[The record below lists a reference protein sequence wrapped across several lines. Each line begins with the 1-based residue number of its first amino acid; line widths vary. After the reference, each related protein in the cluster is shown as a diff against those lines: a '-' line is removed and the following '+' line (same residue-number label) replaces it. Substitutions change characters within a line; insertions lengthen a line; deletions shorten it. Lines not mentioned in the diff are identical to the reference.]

1 MAELGRPASPAGQR
15 TAAETSLAGAL
26 QTASQLPGRR
36 RPRAS
41 TVGAQHAFI
50 DGIHLAVTVGAVL
63 AVVAAVI
70 VYRYLP
76 QHLGAE
82 GAMHGPIESM
92 EDMAELGLGGTP
104 PIFADA
110 ATGARE
116 PDSVSGR

>member
-1 MAELGRPASPAGQR
+1 M
-15 TAAETSLAGAL
+15 
-26 QTASQLPGRR
+26 
-36 RPRAS
+36 
-41 TVGAQHAFI
+41 
-50 DGIHLAVTVGAVL
+50 
-63 AVVAAVI
+63 I

-76 QHLGAE
+76 QNLGAE

-110 ATGARE
+110 DGARE